1 MAPPI
6 VGSRVVQRFDMAA
19 TLHFNVRPTATPTR
33 PVLPK
38 AGLFLAF
45 RPIGFDTPGCW
56 MSDTDNPAPFWADS
70 LVVLRALPS

>member
-1 MAPPI
+1 M
-6 VGSRVVQRFDMAA
+6 QRFDMAA
-19 TLHFNVRPTATPTR
+19 TLHFNVRPTATQTS

-45 RPIGFDTPGCW
+45 RPIGIDTPGGW
-56 MSDTDNPAPFWADS
+56 LSDTDNLAPFWADS